1 MQTTSGQDGRI
12 LVWDMSQPKPA
23 IIKTIEGL
31 IPFSDPESTSFAD
44 DCSAVWHPSGKHFY
58 VATKT
63 HEIASVSRDTWSK
76 NGVFPSADEISG
88 VCLSHVALPQWLIL
102 DVGNNCPSGIAQRTI
117 LGQCKQGWYPDLVHW
132 NSPRSI
138 PVRILSIHCPPLL
151 NAFPSHQIDAQT
163 HVNHLLFSTSQNLL
177 AWGDTEGNLYRWV
190 DPIAQ
195 GHPGP
200 AVEKASK
207 VKDARGDR
215 DKSPALGD
223 MEEDFGEDVDEDW
236 IIDDIGAAGTGGL
249 AVGGDSRG
257 KEKSYAREIVSV
269 TKAQP
274 AFQPGA
280 TPLQNR
286 KAYLAYNQLGVIEV
300 TDQDSHQIIN
310 IEFHDRSTYNSHH
323 FTDHHHYTLAA
334 LGERGIAYA
343 AHAQTTS
350 SLVGDAAGAVGAKV
364 KTPAHVAYKPY
375 AAWGSSTEWRV
386 SLPVGEDVVAIAAGG
401 IPTRRSYKNGGG
413 GIGDETVVDTEGA
426 GNVVVATSTGF
437 LRFFAG
443 SGIQRYV
450 WAMGGDV
457 VSMVAGNEW
466 VFVVHRQG
474 GTSLDGESERF
485 ELGWC

>member
-1 MQTTSGQDGRI
+1 
-12 LVWDMSQPKPA
+12 
-23 IIKTIEGL
+23 
-31 IPFSDPESTSFAD
+31 
-44 DCSAVWHPSGKHFY
+44 
-58 VATKT
+58 
-63 HEIASVSRDTWSK
+63 
-76 NGVFPSADEISG
+76 
-88 VCLSHVALPQWLIL
+88 
-102 DVGNNCPSGIAQRTI
+102 
-117 LGQCKQGWYPDLVHW
+117 
-132 NSPRSI
+132 
-138 PVRILSIHCPPLL
+138 
-151 NAFPSHQIDAQT
+151 
-163 HVNHLLFSTSQNLL
+163 L

-207 VKDARGDR
+207 VKDARGER
-215 DKSPALGD
+215 DKSPGMGD

-236 IIDDIGAAGTGGL
+236 IIDDIGAAGATGL
-249 AVGGDSRG
+249 AVGGDSKG

-286 KAYLAYNQLGVIEV
+286 KGYLAYNQLGVIEV
-300 TDQDSHQIIN
+300 TDQDSHQIVN
-310 IEFHDRSTYNSHH
+310 VEFHDRSTYNSHH
-323 FTDHHHYTLAA
+323 FTDHHNYTLAS

-343 AHAQTTS
+343 AHAQVASATS
-350 SLVGDAAGAVGAKV
+350 GTVKAPALVS
-364 KTPAHVAYKPY
+364 YKPY
-375 AAWGSSTEWRV
+375 AAWGSSTEWRM

-401 IPTRRSYKNGGG
+401 IPTRRSYKNGGD
-413 GIGDETVVDTEGA
+413 DENAVDPEGA
-426 GNVVVATSTGF
+426 GNVVVATSTGY

-443 SGIQRYV
+443 SGIQRYL

-474 GTSLDGESERF
+474 GTSLDGECPQLPQRIATYDTLPLRVPEPTVLSH
-485 ELGWC
+485 LS